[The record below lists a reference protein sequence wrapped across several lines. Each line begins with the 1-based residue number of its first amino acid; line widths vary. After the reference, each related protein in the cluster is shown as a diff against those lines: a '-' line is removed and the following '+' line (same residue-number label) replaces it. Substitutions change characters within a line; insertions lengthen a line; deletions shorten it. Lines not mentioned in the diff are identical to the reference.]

1 MVFNWFLGFNHSF
14 SPGHLKLTSPF
25 FASWFCPCFIRFVIV
40 SCLLLL
46 LSFFCVGLY
55 CVLFFGTFYLFFAQ
69 LFSLFY
75 CFSFLSVVFQSP
87 ISFRS
92 SVILPNISSFSYLFV
107 FFYRFASFFSYI
119 FSLFFFF
126 PSILSSKIFLQLTLR
141 SIEFYRALR
150 MLRQHMKKNLQSKKP
165 KSRRYGLK
173 PIHKPPLKPILQPI
187 AETHCTLQFD
197 IRIFF
202 STYRDSMY
210 RYSQHRSDLTGHF

>member
-14 SPGHLKLTSPF
+14 PPRSFKINFTF
-25 FASWFCPCFIRFVIV
+25 FCFLVLPMFHTVCYCFMLVAS
-40 SCLLLL
+40 

-55 CVLFFGTFYLFFAQ
+55 CVWFFGTFYLLFAQ

-75 CFSFLSVVFQSP
+75 CLSFLSVDFQSP

-107 FFYRFASFFSYI
+107 FLSFCFLFFLDFLSFFLGSSY
-119 FSLFFFF
+119 FELKHFF
-126 PSILSSKIFLQLTLR
+126 LR
-141 SIEFYRALR
+141 SIEVYRALR

-197 IRIFF
+197 IRIFL

>member
-55 CVLFFGTFYLFFAQ
+55 CVLFFGPFYLFFAQ

-75 CFSFLSVVFQSP
+75 CFSFLSVDFQSP

-107 FFYRFASFFSYI
+107 CFLSFCFLFFLDFFSFFLV
-119 FSLFFFF
+119 FRFFIKFQ
-126 PSILSSKIFLQLTLR
+126 I
-141 SIEFYRALR
+141 
-150 MLRQHMKKNLQSKKP
+150 
-165 KSRRYGLK
+165 
-173 PIHKPPLKPILQPI
+173 
-187 AETHCTLQFD
+187 
-197 IRIFF
+197 
-202 STYRDSMY
+202 
-210 RYSQHRSDLTGHF
+210 

>member
-1 MVFNWFLGFNHSF
+1 MVFTWFLGFNHSF
-14 SPGHLKLTSPF
+14 SPRSFKINFTF
-25 FASWFCPCFIRFVIV
+25 FCFLVLPMFHTVCYCFMLVAS
-40 SCLLLL
+40 

-55 CVLFFGTFYLFFAQ
+55 CACFLALFIYSLLSCFLCFTVFLFFLWIFSPLFPFVLQ
-69 LFSLFY
+69 LFCPILAR
-75 CFSFLSVVFQSP
+75 FL
-87 ISFRS
+87 I
-92 SVILPNISSFSYLFV
+92 YL
-107 FFYRFASFFSYI
+107 FFYRFASFFSQI
-119 FSLFFFF
+119 FSLFFLV
-126 PSILSSKIFLQLTLR
+126 PPILSSNIFLSLTLR

-173 PIHKPPLKPILQPI
+173 PIHKPLLKPILQPI

>member
-46 LSFFCVGLY
+46 CLSFVSVCLVSCFLA
-55 CVLFFGTFYLFFAQ
+55 LFIY
-69 LFSLFY
+69 SLLSCFL
-75 CFSFLSVVFQSP
+75 CFTVFSFLSVDFQSP

-107 FFYRFASFFSYI
+107 FYRFASFFSQI
-119 FSLFFFF
+119 FSLFFLG
-126 PSILSSKIFLQLTLR
+126 PPILSSNIFLSLTLR

>member
-25 FASWFCPCFIRFVIV
+25 FASWFCPCFLRFVIV

-46 LSFFCVGLY
+46 LSFLCRF
-55 CVLFFGTFYLFFAQ
+55 VLCLVFWPFLFILCLAVFSVL
-69 LFSLFY
+69 LFI
-75 CFSFLSVVFQSP
+75 FSFCGFLVPYFLSF
-87 ISFRS
+87 
-92 SVILPNISSFSYLFV
+92 FSYFFPIFARFLIYL
-107 FFYRFASFFSYI
+107 FFYRFASFFSQI
-119 FSLFFFF
+119 FSLFFLV
-126 PSILSSKIFLQLTLR
+126 PPILSSNIFLSLTLR